1 MFYCWHWCQ
10 SLTVSSVV
18 GAPWRCGVLTT
29 LGGIAGNG
37 LGRLFGREHAS
48 TPQSGAEA
56 PPLLKR
62 SLPRLYCCCCS
73 FFQKKKSEEL
83 TLEKNVQLKLSL
95 FLRRRVDHPK
105 WVVDFL
111 LETTH
116 SRKQIMEIVEDFAE
130 TSYNNGKPWKSSGFS
145 CEAKNL
151 RNLQRFHRFFIF
163 LYVFHFFF
171 VSFFSFLH
179 FSFFLLFSFCFFFF
193 FFILFFFL
201 SRPSRRQKPE
211 KNRRE
216 ILVAK
221 MTFFFCE
228 NSIFSASVNRQKR
241 LGKAHLRV
249 TPLSSF
255 CISFWIFPLKKT

>member
-56 PPLLKR
+56 PR
-62 SLPRLYCCCCS
+62 YDFSWQFSC
-73 FFQKKKSEEL
+73 KK
-83 TLEKNVQLKLSL
+83 
-95 FLRRRVDHPK
+95 P
-105 WVVDFL
+105 
-111 LETTH
+111 
-116 SRKQIMEIVEDFAE
+116 MEIVEDFAE

-193 FFILFFFL
+193 FHFVLFSQSSEQTPKTGKKS
-201 SRPSRRQKPE
+201 SRNSCC
-211 KNRRE
+211 KNDV
-216 ILVAK
+216 LLLWK
-221 MTFFFCE
+221 FD
-228 NSIFSASVNRQKR
+228 FSASVNRQKR

-255 CISFWIFPLKKT
+255 CISFWIFP